1 MLRKE
6 RQNTEGRKSAR
17 GVKHLDQK
25 DPGRIVVVNP
35 DIHSRRQNSV
45 DHSDVLTADDITMPR
60 TPGELLAWAKHKNDQ
75 LSATPETM
83 RYTWCGAELP
93 TKFKKEIWPLALFV
107 ANEFSKTPD
116 AVVTPN
122 LSNDNFDATVA
133 FGKGHPEIFIEIT
146 QAIEGY
152 DLALRMEAID
162 RDGFVSLTG
171 PIRKVGRRG
180 APDRA
185 VKATLLME
193 DLSDRCAKH
202 LSFVEAAVTRKAGRQ
217 YGKNFILL
225 VVVDDYLGFP
235 DESCHAKLS
244 DFVTSNLLLPD
255 LDFMRLVI
263 FGRSG
268 NLKLVYELPRYAV

>member
-1 MLRKE
+1 MDD
-6 RQNTEGRKSAR
+6 S
-17 GVKHLDQK
+17 
-25 DPGRIVVVNP
+25 I
-35 DIHSRRQNSV
+35 S
-45 DHSDVLTADDITMPR
+45 LTAADVMIPR
-60 TPGELLAWAKHKNDQ
+60 TPGELLAWAKHKNDR
-75 LSATPETM
+75 LSATAEAR
-83 RYTWCGAELP
+83 RYTRSGAELP

-107 ANEFSKTPD
+107 ANEFSETPD
-116 AVVTPN
+116 ALVTPN

-133 FGKGHPEIFIEIT
+133 FGKGHPKIFIEIT
-146 QAIEGY
+146 QAIDGY
-152 DLALRMEAID
+152 DLALRMEAVD
-162 RDGFVSLTG
+162 RDGFVPLTG
-171 PIRKVGRRG
+171 PISRAGRRG

-217 YGKNFILL
+217 YGENFILL

-235 DESCHAKLS
+235 AESYYAKLS

-268 NLKLVYELPRYAV
+268 NLKLVYRLPRYAV